1 MVAGKEGC
9 PCTNEAA
16 ALSSLTERSCEVAS
30 TGEPGV
36 LFKMGGYC
44 VPISY
49 GSSKCLLHD
58 LHNDPAC
65 FVDGDDIIPPYCFRP
80 FCYVDADVCARESNE
95 RVYRS
100 DYFNIDSGVDVFY
113 SYSTCNSTCDDW
125 LGAVDG
131 KVEPVNLGQIT
142 IKANIPRYV
151 LPMMYKRDPISNE
164 ILNVMGSEYYD
175 NSVPYEGVYPSFAE
189 KIMKFSQGDIKNITY
204 THRSKVSS
212 DLHPTSSF
220 TAAVQDIQ
228 DGLVDMSVG
237 PFWITGE
244 RLLMSAFTVP
254 IVYDKVFLVIP
265 KPGADEGFMKQVS
278 KVLQPFTYKLWG
290 LVISIIAV
298 SGLLSV
304 WFADRPKARADHWPR
319 LRRKKMRRKKRAY
332 MRLAVDSI
340 LEMGTFFCSAGV
352 GLDPG
357 SNLSNKLLMF
367 GFGFFILITVSSYVA
382 NLAAFLTR
390 KTLEG
395 SVTSIDGA
403 IARGWKICAHPVF
416 VKDLELAWPNG
427 KFVFSEAG
435 TEFYGVLDDYIN
447 GKCKALAIGW
457 EDTSM
462 DRSFLDRLC
471 ENELVYTDS
480 MFHETPIAFP
490 IRQGL
495 AAGFSHWMLQA
506 KRNHNLVLQ
515 AVKDEF
521 ATESACNVH
530 FSAENIETSDY
541 DPIDVEHMALP
552 IILFIVCSSLAI
564 IGHLCERRDMKR
576 GRSSLFAVHSQ
587 LQLVVDE
594 PSHIPRALRMGG
606 RISFGKGRRST
617 TDSSFRSK
625 EDDDDDE
632 MYPGIHGTQTLVME
646 EQNSGSSN
654 FIYKKDD
661 DVEMPPSIHD
671 LEVEEEDDSFH
682 SIGRPHFQ
690 TGRSIGFF

>member
-457 EDTSM
+457 
-462 DRSFLDRLC
+462 
-471 ENELVYTDS
+471 
-480 MFHETPIAFP
+480 
-490 IRQGL
+490 
-495 AAGFSHWMLQA
+495 
-506 KRNHNLVLQ
+506 
-515 AVKDEF
+515 
-521 ATESACNVH
+521 
-530 FSAENIETSDY
+530 
-541 DPIDVEHMALP
+541 
-552 IILFIVCSSLAI
+552 
-564 IGHLCERRDMKR
+564 
-576 GRSSLFAVHSQ
+576 
-587 LQLVVDE
+587 
-594 PSHIPRALRMGG
+594 
-606 RISFGKGRRST
+606 
-617 TDSSFRSK
+617 
-625 EDDDDDE
+625 
-632 MYPGIHGTQTLVME
+632 
-646 EQNSGSSN
+646 
-654 FIYKKDD
+654 
-661 DVEMPPSIHD
+661 
-671 LEVEEEDDSFH
+671 
-682 SIGRPHFQ
+682 
-690 TGRSIGFF
+690 